1 MKTTE
6 YQVGIKAMPVS
17 ERPRERMQQE
27 GPQALSSAELIGILL
42 SSGTQK
48 MSAVELGQ
56 LIVSH
61 QSEGLAFLKNCTIEE
76 LCAIKG
82 VGMAKACKILAAL
95 ELGKRVSAMDRH
107 QRFKIR
113 NPEDISRLVMEDMR
127 FLQKEKF
134 YILLLNTKHEVLH
147 REEISV
153 GSLNA
158 SIVHPREVFLA
169 AIKKSCSSIILVHN
183 HPSGDPTPSKED
195 VLITK
200 RLIDAGRIIGIAV
213 LDHVIVG
220 DNIFSSLREMDV
232 CTFD

>member
-82 VGMAKACKILAAL
+82 VGTAKACKILAAL
-95 ELGKRVSAMDRH
+95 ELGKRISAMDRN

-158 SIVHPREVFLA
+158 SIVHPREVFWLPL
-169 AIKKSCSSIILVHN
+169 KKLF
-183 HPSGDPTPSKED
+183 
-195 VLITK
+195 
-200 RLIDAGRIIGIAV
+200 IDNPG
-213 LDHVIVG
+213 
-220 DNIFSSLREMDV
+220 
-232 CTFD
+232 T

>member
-76 LCAIKG
+76 LCAIKR
-82 VGMAKACKILAAL
+82 CWNCQ
-95 ELGKRVSAMDRH
+95 S
-107 QRFKIR
+107 
-113 NPEDISRLVMEDMR
+113 
-127 FLQKEKF
+127 LQD
-134 YILLLNTKHEVLH
+134 T
-147 REEISV
+147 
-153 GSLNA
+153 GS
-158 SIVHPREVFLA
+158 P
-169 AIKKSCSSIILVHN
+169 
-183 HPSGDPTPSKED
+183 
-195 VLITK
+195 
-200 RLIDAGRIIGIAV
+200 
-213 LDHVIVG
+213 
-220 DNIFSSLREMDV
+220 
-232 CTFD
+232 

>member
-1 MKTTE
+1 MNSVE
-6 YQVGIKAMPVS
+6 YQVGIKAMPLN

-42 SSGTQK
+42 SSGTHK
-48 MSAVELGQ
+48 MSAVELGR

-61 QSEGLAFLKNCTIEE
+61 QPEGLAFLKNCSIEE

-82 VGMAKACKILAAL
+82 VGNAKACQILAAI
-95 ELGKRVSAMDRH
+95 ELGKRISATDRN
-107 QRFKIR
+107 QRYKIK
-113 NPEDISRLVMEDMR
+113 NPEDISRLVMEDLR

-169 AIKKSCSSIILVHN
+169 AIKKSCSAIILVHN

-195 VLITK
+195 ILITK
-200 RLIDAGRIIGIAV
+200 RLVDAGRIIGISV
-213 LDHVIVG
+213 LDHVIIG
-220 DNIFSSLREMDV
+220 DNVFTSLREVDA
-232 CTFD
+232 CSFN